1 MQPPADDLI
10 VGFCRFSCLGR
21 SDWSAIRKNPDKSAL
36 SDADWQNRAALLYDD
51 ARMAARF
58 AAFETFCLPSIRAQ
72 DDPWFRFHVLI
83 SPEMPPHWRDRLLAL
98 CAPVPQI
105 RVTPLNGREIETA
118 LTPLLAELQAK
129 AARNLIQFRLD
140 DDDALALGAVT
151 RMRNHA
157 ARLAD
162 LANFGVSFGNSL
174 SVAIYPGQ
182 PVIGLQHKE
191 AFLSAST
198 VVRLSDPLQSVFSI
212 AHARVPLRLTHL
224 VDREGIGALALKWPS
239 DSRALDLDNLPP
251 EVRILKDP
259 ALRREIARWFPWLKD
274 VDFQDFSRM
283 VASAHDALI
292 APSWPGFHPPPQSS

>member
-10 VGFCRFSCLGR
+10 VGFCRFSYLGH
-21 SDWSAIRKNPDKSAL
+21 SDWSAMRKNPDKSAL
-36 SDADWQNRAALLYDD
+36 SEADWQTRAALLYDD

-83 SPEMPPHWRDRLLAL
+83 SPELPDHWRDRLLAL

-105 RVTPLNGREIETA
+105 RVTPLDGRDLETA
-118 LTPLLAELQAK
+118 LAPLLAELQAK

-151 RMRNHA
+151 RMRDHA

-162 LANFGVSFGNSL
+162 FANFGFSFANSL
-174 SVAIYPGQ
+174 SIAVYPGQ
-182 PVIGLQHKE
+182 PVAVLHHKTP
-191 AFLSAST
+191 FLSAST

-224 VDREGIGALALKWPS
+224 VDRSGIGAMALKWPS
-239 DSRALDLDNLPP
+239 DSRAMDLDNLPA
-251 EVRILKDP
+251 EVRVLKDP

-274 VDFQDFSRM
+274 VDLQDFSRM
-283 VASAHDALI
+283 VAAAHDALI
-292 APSWPGFHPPPQSS
+292 APSWEGFRPTPESR